1 LNSIWEITNLNGI
14 LVKSSKKK
22 AKAKARR
29 DFYGRLF
36 MEPMG
41 CPIEEILKV
50 ASFFR
55 YSLMK

>member
-22 AKAKARR
+22 AKARR
-29 DFYGRLF
+29 AFYGRLF